1 MNIGQVCTSR
11 FPALAGASVCASL
24 ALLMSSPCLAQTSGG
39 IFGTITDSS
48 GALIPGASVVATNVA
63 TGIKYTSVTDA
74 AGTYRIEQLPP
85 ASYTMQVT
93 TTGFDTQDLQP
104 FQLLLDQ
111 RSQQNFTLSV
121 GKSTEN
127 ISVSAAS
134 LLIETENS
142 NQGQVI
148 GTQQIQQLPLNGRD
162 YLQLAE
168 LSAGVTPIVPGMN
181 SPASSW
187 TGTTTVS
194 VAIAGLNE
202 DNTSY
207 LYDGIETRNAWYGAE
222 GLLPSIDNIQEFD
235 VVQSGAPAQY
245 SHGGAFVNVVTRS
258 GTNELHGSVFEFLRN
273 NDFDARNYFDQ
284 GGPPPFHQNQFGA
297 RLGGPI
303 KKDKMFF
310 FVNYE
315 GFRQIFPSDNF
326 YNVPTAQQL
335 AGDFSALG
343 KPLID
348 PFTGLPFPG
357 NQIPK
362 GRFNATGQKILSY
375 YPASNGNYTG
385 GSNYL
390 NVGTTNDGWDQESGR
405 FDYTINTKDNVFA
418 RFTYQTQTTTENN
431 ITPSRQIIFPSNPKN
446 LTVGWTHV
454 FAPNLVN
461 NVRYGWTH
469 TQTGEQRG
477 QGFNASLA
485 NPLGLIGEK
494 DQPGSY
500 GPPTFNV
507 SGYAN
512 PGSSE
517 GTNLIREGL
526 NMATDQLSWQKGNQ
540 QITGGVDIRYEPI
553 FMYEDWAATNIAFN
567 GNYSGDSIADILLG
581 VPTSSFT
588 ALGDP
593 TLNLRMWYQSY
604 FIQDNAKLSKK
615 LSVNVGLNYEY
626 QQQPVDTANHV
637 GSFDIATG
645 QSLSYPDT
653 NKLGLSRAMVHSK
666 YLNFA
671 PRIGFNYVPFANG
684 ATDVKGGFG
693 IYYTQPNINQYEV
706 EVDTT
711 KYYLIQSY
719 NNSTQ
724 KVPGYPSTPANP
736 GPPSFTVDQLYD
748 SNVKGGGPTASF
760 IQPNGETPYVYEWNL
775 TIDHTIKNWLLEVAY
790 LGSAQHHYEERPNI
804 APLDVYGGTQYNNP
818 DGTPKIPGGTAF
830 NGVQE
835 NTNSG
840 SSFYDG
846 VVFRVEHRYSNGF
859 SVLGNYTFSKCL
871 GYPWQDV
878 FSWHPLNMRLDRGHC
893 QLDLNQNL
901 VANAIYELPFGQGKP
916 FLNHGGIV
924 DALVGGWRVADIT
937 SIRSGPWVT
946 LGGTQNLGIF
956 VNALPNVTGPV
967 NNSSLHSGLGKH
979 GRLGP
984 YFNTQNVTNVIAPA
998 GTPNAG
1004 ATNAVGIQGNAS
1016 VQSISTPGAATWD
1029 ISGYKTFS
1037 YNERYTLDFRADVFN
1052 AFNRANFYG
1061 LDTGIAD
1068 TRFGQVTAANPA
1080 REIQLSLRFSF

>member
-1 MNIGQVCTSR
+1 MYRFSGRSRNISQVCTSR
-11 FPALAGASVCASL
+11 FPALAGVGVCASL
-24 ALLMSSPCLAQTSGG
+24 AVLMGTPCMAQTSGG
-39 IFGTITDSS
+39 IFGTITDGS
-48 GALIPGASVVATNVA
+48 GALVAGASVVATNVA
-63 TGIKYTSVTDA
+63 TGIKYSSVTDA
-74 AGTYRIEQLPP
+74 SGTYRIEQLPP
-85 ASYTMQVT
+85 ANYTMEVT
-93 TTGFDTQDLQP
+93 STGFDTQNLQS
-104 FQLLLDQ
+104 FQLLVDQ

-121 GKSTEN
+121 GRSTEN
-127 ISVSAAS
+127 VSVSAAS

-148 GTQQIQQLPLNGRD
+148 GTQQIQELPLNGRD

-235 VVQSGAPAQY
+235 VLQSGAPAQY
-245 SHGGAFVNVVTRS
+245 SHSAAFVNVVTRS

-310 FVNYE
+310 FLNYE

-335 AGDFSALG
+335 AGNFSALG
-343 KPLID
+343 KPLIN
-348 PFTGLPFPG
+348 PFTGLAFPN
-357 NQIPK
+357 NQIPTSD
-362 GRFNATGQKILSY
+362 FNATGQKILSY
-375 YPASNGNYTG
+375 YPATNGNYAG

-390 NVGTTNDGWDQESGR
+390 NVGTTNDSWDQESAR
-405 FDYTINTKDNVFA
+405 FDYTISAKDNIFA
-418 RFTYQTQTTTENN
+418 RYTMQGQTTTENN

-446 LTVGWTHV
+446 VTFGWTHV

-469 TQTGEQRG
+469 TATGEQRG
-477 QGFNASLA
+477 QGYNASLA

-517 GTNLIREGL
+517 GTNIIREGM

-553 FMYEDWAATNIAFN
+553 FMYEDWAATSITFN

-604 FIQDNAKLSKK
+604 FIQDNVKLKK
-615 LSVNVGLNYEY
+615 NLSVNVGLNYEY

-637 GSFDIATG
+637 GSFDIAAG

-671 PRIGFNYVPFANG
+671 PRLGFNYVPFANG

-719 NNSTQ
+719 NNSSQ
-724 KVPGYPSTPANP
+724 R
-736 GPPSFTVDQLYD
+736 PSFTVDQLYGP
-748 SNVKGGGPTASF
+748 NVKGGGPTASF
-760 IQPNGETPYVYEWNL
+760 IQPNGATPYVYEWNL
-775 TIDHTIKNWLLEVAY
+775 TIDHTIKNWLVEAAY

-818 DGTPKIPGGTAF
+818 DGTPKIAGGTAF

-840 SSFYDG
+840 SSFYQAA
-846 VVFRVEHRYSNGF
+846 VLRVEHRYSNGF

-901 VANAIYELPFGQGKP
+901 VANAIYELPFGQGKT

-924 DALVGGWRVADIT
+924 DALVGGWRIADIT
-937 SIRSGPWVT
+937 SIHSGPWVT
-946 LGGTQNLGIF
+946 LGGVQNLGIF
-956 VNALPNVTGPV
+956 VNALPTVTGPV

-1004 ATNAVGIQGNAS
+1004 TANAIGIQGNAS

-1029 ISGYKTFS
+1029 ISGYKTFAFD
-1037 YNERYTLDFRADVFN
+1037 ERYTLDLRADVFN
-1052 AFNRANFYG
+1052 AFNRANFFG

-1068 TRFGQVTAANPA
+1068 TRFGQVTAANDP
-1080 REIQLSLRFSF
+1080 RRIQLSLRFSF